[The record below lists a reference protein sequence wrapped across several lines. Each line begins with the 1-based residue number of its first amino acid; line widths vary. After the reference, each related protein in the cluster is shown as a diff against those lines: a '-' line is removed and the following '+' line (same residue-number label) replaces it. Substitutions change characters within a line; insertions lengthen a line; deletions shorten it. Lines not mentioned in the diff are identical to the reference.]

1 MEKTKKARDVRLD
14 IIRIFS
20 LFCVIAVHFFL
31 NSGFYNE
38 IVIGKKMYIMSIIRS
53 FFIICVPMFI
63 MLTGYLVNGK
73 TLSKK
78 YYKGIIKI
86 LIIYLICSIIYSL
99 FVKFYL
105 KEEMT
110 FTIFLK
116 KLISYSGTRYSW
128 YIEMYIGL
136 FLLIPFFNI
145 IINSLKSKK
154 EYQLILITLIIL
166 IALPSI
172 LNIFKFD
179 SIDWWKKPSIS
190 KSYVKILP
198 AWWTSGYPVLYY
210 FLGAYLK
217 RYTVNINTKLNIFLL
232 VIFTII
238 DGTFNFYRSFS
249 VKYIW
254 GSWNSYSSLFVMIE
268 TFLVFNLL
276 LKINLNN
283 NSIRNNLLKTL
294 SNACLGAYL
303 ISCMYDKIIYDKLE
317 VLIPNVKQRFI
328 YAPVVVLLSFTCS
341 IITSILINTVY
352 KYGFKLIN
360 SIKGILDL
368 KTEHKMY
375 G

>member
-99 FVKFYL
+99 FGKFYL

-154 EYQLILITLIIL
+154 EYQ
-166 IALPSI
+166 
-172 LNIFKFD
+172 
-179 SIDWWKKPSIS
+179 
-190 KSYVKILP
+190 
-198 AWWTSGYPVLYY
+198 
-210 FLGAYLK
+210 
-217 RYTVNINTKLNIFLL
+217 RY
-232 VIFTII
+232 
-238 DGTFNFYRSFS
+238 
-249 VKYIW
+249 
-254 GSWNSYSSLFVMIE
+254 
-268 TFLVFNLL
+268 
-276 LKINLNN
+276 
-283 NSIRNNLLKTL
+283 
-294 SNACLGAYL
+294 
-303 ISCMYDKIIYDKLE
+303 
-317 VLIPNVKQRFI
+317 
-328 YAPVVVLLSFTCS
+328 
-341 IITSILINTVY
+341 
-352 KYGFKLIN
+352 
-360 SIKGILDL
+360 
-368 KTEHKMY
+368 
-375 G
+375 

>member
-99 FVKFYL
+99 FGKFYL

>member
-283 NSIRNNLLKTL
+283 NSIRNNLLKSL

>member
-254 GSWNSYSSLFVMIE
+254 ESWNSYSSLFVMIE

>member
-1 MEKTKKARDVRLD
+1 MEKNKLVRDYRLD

-38 IVIGKKMYIMSIIRS
+38 IVVEKRMYIMSIFRS

-105 KEEMT
+105 KEDMT

-116 KLISYSGTRYSW
+116 NLISYSGTRYSW

-136 FLLIPFFNI
+136 FILIPFFNI
-145 IINSLKSKK
+145 IINSLKSKR
-154 EYQLILITLIIL
+154 EYQMILITLIVL

-179 SIDWWKKPSIS
+179 SIEWWKKPSIS
-190 KSYVKILP
+190 NNYVKILP
-198 AWWTSGYPVLYY
+198 AWWTSIYPVLYY

-217 RYTVNINTKLNIFLL
+217 RYNVKLNTKLNILFLI
-232 VIFTII
+232 IFTIL
-238 DGTFNFYRSFS
+238 DGTFNFYRSFN

-276 LKINLNN
+276 LKIKFKKEF
-283 NSIRNNLLKTL
+283 SFRNNTLKIL

-328 YAPVVVLLSFTCS
+328 YAPIVVLLSFLCS
-341 IITSILINTVY
+341 IITSILINM
-352 KYGFKLIN
+352 
-360 SIKGILDL
+360 ILFVISEL
-368 KTEHKMY
+368 KKKILKDNQL
-375 G
+375 

>member
-283 NSIRNNLLKTL
+283 NSIRNYLLKTL

-352 KYGFKLIN
+352 KYGFKLSN

>member
-254 GSWNSYSSLFVMIE
+254 ESWNSYSSLFVMIE

-352 KYGFKLIN
+352 KYGFKLSN

>member
-1 MEKTKKARDVRLD
+1 
-14 IIRIFS
+14 
-20 LFCVIAVHFFL
+20 
-31 NSGFYNE
+31 
-38 IVIGKKMYIMSIIRS
+38 MYIMSIIRS

-136 FLLIPFFNI
+136 FLLIPFFI
-145 IINSLKSKK
+145 FIINSLKSKK

>member
-38 IVIGKKMYIMSIIRS
+38 IVIGKKMYIMSIFRS

-254 GSWNSYSSLFVMIE
+254 ESWNSYSSLFVMIE